1 MNKKFKNFFLASI
14 EIERKKRQSKLIL
27 NKNKLLKDTKE
38 YTKINDSV
46 LKNIQKR
53 HENYMKSIGR

>member
-27 NKNKLLKDTKE
+27 NKNKLLKLWNEKV
-38 YTKINDSV
+38 KKPHI
-46 LKNIQKR
+46 
-53 HENYMKSIGR
+53 KSKLL